1 MYENKIEIHINGGPV
16 ELRIKRVLI
25 FLLQLGMLWLIYQV
39 GSIIVQYLHIPIPGN
54 VLGMIILFIS
64 LITGVIKLEWIERA
78 ASFLLKH
85 LVFFF
90 IPITVGMMTLG
101 STFQHHGFLLFVI
114 LIGSAILG
122 GAITGRVSQRLM
134 NK

>member
-64 LITGVIKLEWIERA
+64 LITGVIKLKWIERA

-134 NK
+134 SK

>member
-1 MYENKIEIHINGGPV
+1 
-16 ELRIKRVLI
+16 
-25 FLLQLGMLWLIYQV
+25 MLWLIYQV
-39 GSIIVQYLHIPIPGN
+39 GSVIVQFLHIPIPGN
-54 VLGMIILFIS
+54 VLGMLILFMS
-64 LITGVIKLEWIERA
+64 LVTGVIKLEWIEEA

-101 STFQHHGFLLFVI
+101 STFLHHGLPLLII

-122 GAITGRVSQRLM
+122 GAITGRASQSLM

>member
-64 LITGVIKLEWIERA
+64 LITGVIKLKWIERA

-85 LVFFF
+85 IVFFF
-90 IPITVGMMTLG
+90 ITITVG
-101 STFQHHGFLLFVI
+101 I
-114 LIGSAILG
+114 D
-122 GAITGRVSQRLM
+122 R
-134 NK
+134 K

>member
-1 MYENKIEIHINGGPV
+1 
-16 ELRIKRVLI
+16 
-25 FLLQLGMLWLIYQV
+25 MLWLIYQV

-64 LITGVIKLEWIERA
+64 LVTGVIKLKWFERA

-101 STFQHHGFLLFVI
+101 STFQHNGFILFVI
-114 LIGSAILG
+114 LIGCAILG
-122 GAITGRVSQRLM
+122 VAIIDLNSSRLI
-134 NK
+134 